1 MLCRRLLGKIYILR
15 YSHTIMNL
23 GSMIIIASKVVFH
36 DRSTIIFISLLY
48 LLLLALIGS
57 VMSQNILH

>member
-15 YSHTIMNL
+15 YSQTIMNL